1 MSFAFDK
8 TTGGWVRRGLYLLG
22 AIFFLSFVWLP
33 YELIFSRATSDA
45 AARIGAIERTVIDAL
60 WIVGASMLLGARRLV
75 AATRGGEAR
84 RLGVASAALLGAAI
98 VHFAPTLAELALG
111 RALVSDDMFSA
122 FGFVLA
128 LVAAA
133 LAGALFWWLRTA
145 EEALDAPPAPRGL
158 YFAGAA
164 GAGTSVLCQVIV
176 SAYPRDFAPASIR
189 ALAPLGWT
197 AALGCAAALALR
209 LARRSPALLRRAERR
224 DWSAERDAATG
235 APGDAAR
242 LAPKRKSFPARLLEF
257 VVGFFAFQS
266 GAALI
271 FAGVTS
277 LAASASWAAIFIVG
291 GAAVAAFVILVRKG
305 RTAAAMGG
313 LASLVIV
320 PLILVGAC
328 LAMFRP

>member
-1 MSFAFDK
+1 MGFAFDK

-33 YELIFSRATSDA
+33 YELLFTGAPSGATA
-45 AARIGAIERTVIDAL
+45 PIGAIERTVIDAL

-75 AATRGGEAR
+75 AATRGEEAR
-84 RLGVASAALLGAAI
+84 RLGAASAALLGAAI

-145 EEALDAPPAPRGL
+145 DEALGAPPAPRGL

-164 GAGTSVLCQVIV
+164 CAGTSVFCQALV
-176 SAYPRDFAPASIR
+176 SAFSRDFAPAWILG
-189 ALAPLGWT
+189 LAPLGWT

-209 LARRSPALLRRAERR
+209 LARRAPALLRRAERANG
-224 DWSAERDAATG
+224 SAEHAAAAG
-235 APGDAAR
+235 EPGDAASI
-242 LAPKRKSFPARLLEF
+242 ASGRKSFPARLLEF

-266 GAALI
+266 GVALI
-271 FAGVTS
+271 FVGVSS
-277 LAASASWAAIFIVG
+277 LSGSGSWTPVWVAG
-291 GAAVAAFVILVRKG
+291 GAAVLGIVILLRKG

-313 LASLVIV
+313 LTAVVVV
-320 PLILVGAC
+320 PLILIGAC
-328 LAMFRP
+328 FATFKI